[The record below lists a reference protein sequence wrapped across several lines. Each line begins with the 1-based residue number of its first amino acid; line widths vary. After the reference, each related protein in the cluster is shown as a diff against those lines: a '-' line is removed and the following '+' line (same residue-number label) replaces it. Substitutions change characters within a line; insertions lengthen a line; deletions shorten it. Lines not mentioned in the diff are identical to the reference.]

1 LRKGFARD
9 PAMADLR
16 TLNPRVVEALYVEA
30 LVLADE
36 VRARFEQA
44 RVRNAASEADDLT
57 RVALSCEAL
66 RTTTRVLHCLSW
78 LLNHRA
84 FCAGE
89 VTELQLRL
97 HCPMVVPVPA
107 SDPDNEP
114 HLPPAMVEVIHE
126 SEHLYDR
133 ILRLEQA
140 WRTKPAGPGAVEGLR
155 DKLTRGLMC
164 G

>member
-1 LRKGFARD
+1 
-9 PAMADLR
+9 MADMR
-16 TLNPRVVEALYVEA
+16 TLNPRIVEALYIEA

-36 VRARFEQA
+36 VRAQFDRA
-44 RVRNAASEADDLT
+44 RHGNAQDGAEDIV

-66 RTTTRVLHCLSW
+66 RATTRVLHCLAW

-97 HCPMVVPVPA
+97 HCPLVVPVPA
-107 SDPDNEP
+107 SEPDNDA
-114 HLPPAMVEVIHE
+114 LLRPAMVEIVHA
-126 SEHLYDR
+126 SEQFYDR
-133 ILRLEQA
+133 IVRLEQA
-140 WRTKPAGPGAVEGLR
+140 WRTKPVGPGAIHGLR
-155 DKLTRGLMC
+155 ERLARAVAG

>member
-1 LRKGFARD
+1 
-9 PAMADLR
+9 MADLR

-44 RVRNAASEADDLT
+44 RHRNAATCADDLT

-66 RTTTRVLHCLSW
+66 RARTRVLQCLAW

-97 HCPMVVPVPA
+97 HCPLVIPVPTT
-107 SDPDNEP
+107 DPDNEP
-114 HLPPAMVEVIHE
+114 HLPPAMMDIIRET
-126 SEHLYDR
+126 EHLYDR
-133 ILRLEQA
+133 IIRLEQA
-140 WRTKPAGPGAVEGLR
+140 WRIKPAGRSAVEGLR
-155 DKLTRGLMC
+155 DRLTRGLLC

>member
-1 LRKGFARD
+1 LEY
-9 PAMADLR
+9 PIMADMR
-16 TLNPRVVEALYVEA
+16 TLNPRIVEALYIEA

-44 RVRNAASEADDLT
+44 RRSNGSADADDLT

-66 RTTTRVLHCLSW
+66 RATTRVLHCLAW

-97 HCPMVVPVPA
+97 HCPLVVPVPD
-107 SDPDNEP
+107 SDPDNDAL
-114 HLPPAMVEVIHE
+114 LPPAMVEVIHE
-126 SEHLYDR
+126 SEQFYDR
-133 ILRLEQA
+133 IVRLDHA
-140 WRTKPAGPGAVEGLR
+140 WRTKPVGPGAIHGLR
-155 DKLTRGLMC
+155 DRLARAVGAA
-164 G
+164 

>member
-1 LRKGFARD
+1 
-9 PAMADLR
+9 MADLR
-16 TLNPRVVEALYVEA
+16 TLNPRVVEALYIEA

-44 RVRNAASEADDLT
+44 RQRNAVLAADDLT

-66 RTTTRVLHCLSW
+66 RATTRVLHCLAW

-89 VTELQLRL
+89 VSELQLRL
-97 HCPMVVPVPA
+97 HCPLVVPVPA

-114 HLPPAMVEVIHE
+114 HLPPAMVEIIGE
-126 SEHLYDR
+126 TEHLYDR
-133 ILRLEQA
+133 IIRLERA
-140 WRTKPAGPGAVEGLR
+140 WRVKPAGTGAVEGLR
-155 DKLTRGLMC
+155 EKLTRGLLC